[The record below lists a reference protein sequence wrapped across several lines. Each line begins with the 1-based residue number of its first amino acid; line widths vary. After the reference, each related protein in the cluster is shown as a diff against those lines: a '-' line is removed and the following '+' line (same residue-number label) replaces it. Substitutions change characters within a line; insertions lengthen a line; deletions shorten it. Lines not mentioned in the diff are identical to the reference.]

1 MSEGS
6 KEERDPIRYL
16 GYAPSAREPD
26 LSNIVPSVDNRNPR
40 YLERRKSLRE
50 EKEAQRSRV
59 NCSKYP
65 R

>member
-40 YLERRKSLRE
+40 YLERRARCWRRKRH
-50 EKEAQRSRV
+50 KGAG
-59 NCSKYP
+59 
-65 R
+65 